1 MIKQLNLDHSLVL
14 SYIFIYNLFNYFPPN
29 SFCLRDCL
37 FDTKTIGR
45 LPYERVDFQRRLYTF
60 QSTSTDDLTVGF
72 QLSVILKFLCTDE
85 GPLCKAYTEP
95 SKGRC
100 SSIKNCFLECC
111 R

>member
-72 QLSVILKFLCTDE
+72 QLSVILKFYVQMRAHCVKPTQNPVRD
-85 GPLCKAYTEP
+85 GVVP
-95 SKGRC
+95 
-100 SSIKNCFLECC
+100 
-111 R
+111 